1 MKFRSLAGF
10 MVFLFLSIALARAVE
25 SSGDWLEKVP
35 QKDRAQTSPIRAKA
49 ATITQ
54 GHKTFLAHCA
64 QCHGED
70 AKGTGRAPA
79 LVSNR
84 VRTGATDGD
93 LHWLLVNGNRDRG
106 MPPWEKLGDL
116 QLWRVITYLRS
127 LQ

>member
-1 MKFRSLAGF
+1 MKFTFIAAF
-10 MVFLFLSIALARAVE
+10 MVFLFLSTSLVWAVE

-35 QKDRAQTSPIRAKA
+35 EKDHPQTSPIHVKA
-49 ATITQ
+49 ETITQ

-64 QCHGED
+64 QCHGTD
-70 AKGTGRAPA
+70 AKGTDRAPA

-84 VRTGATDGD
+84 IRSGTTDGD

-116 QLWRVITYLRS
+116 QLWQVITYLRW